1 VADGLDDDELLAA
14 LKGALS
20 ARHAVPDEFVE
31 AAKNAFAWHNIDA
44 ELAQLTY
51 DSTSG
56 LEPAAMATRSDTAAI
71 RELTFTSA
79 RLTIELEVTADSLF
93 GQVIPAQAATIEIQP
108 RTGGATL
115 VSSDEVGFFSVETI
129 PSGPFRLRC
138 RAVGVDVVTAWVEL
152 S

>member
-1 VADGLDDDELLAA
+1 MADRLDDDQLLVA
-14 LKGALS
+14 LKDALS

-56 LEPAAMATRSDTAAI
+56 LESAAMATRSDTAYI
-71 RELTFTSA
+71 RELTFTSP
-79 RLTIELEVTADSLF
+79 RLTIELAVTANSLV
-93 GQVIPAQAATIEIQP
+93 GQVIPAQAATIEIQSHA
-108 RTGGATL
+108 GGAAV
-115 VSSDEVGFFSVETI
+115 VSSDEVGFFSVEPI

-138 RAVGVDVVTAWVEL
+138 QAVGVDVVTAWVEL